1 MVHLPENDYHFLG
14 GGSDPKVIKITFFNP
29 SLPKSDVTDMLR
41 MMQAAGNMSDNQLI
55 HADDDE
61 KVNKD
66 DEKLEKSDKGG
77 YYQEE
82 SFGVQGFN

>member
-1 MVHLPENDYHFLG
+1 
-14 GGSDPKVIKITFFNP
+14 
-29 SLPKSDVTDMLR
+29 
-41 MMQAAGNMSDNQLI
+41 MQAAGNMSDNQLI